1 MTPKITLR
9 KALADKQ
16 LLGSALPGDTWA
28 SWRVLLVA
36 AMGEALTEDERATFT
51 KLTGRE
57 REPLQRVEEA
67 AFVVGRRGG
76 KSKAMATLAAYLA
89 GLCEHPLVRGER
101 GVCLCIA
108 PDQRQAKIVL
118 DYTEAALSGSPILR
132 QLIASRNAD
141 TLELTNRI
149 TIEVR
154 AASFRRLRGPT
165 FVAVLCDEAAFWHSD
180 EWSANADVEI
190 VNAVK
195 PGLLT
200 TRGPLIIASSPY
212 ARRGVLW
219 NAFRRHFGAQGDPL
233 ILVAR
238 GASRDLNPSLPQSVI
253 DREYEKDAASA
264 AAEYGAQFR
273 ADIESFVTI
282 EVVERCVGD
291 YVERAHLFEHR
302 YHAFVDPSG
311 GSSDAFTVAISHWE
325 ANGVV
330 IDCVREVRPPFSPEA
345 TVADFAVLLR
355 SYRINQVWGDRYAG
369 EFPRELF
376 RRQGIRND
384 LSLKSKSDLYRD
396 FLPRL
401 NSGRVIL
408 PRNDR
413 LVSQLVG
420 LERRT
425 TRAGKDSIDHPPGG
439 HDDLIN
445 SVAGAADVVKRR
457 PAADQAEKARAWRE
471 LCASAPPGVP
481 PDEWAVA
488 AQNVRNGSAPC
499 LLEFPADQIDEPT
512 YPDPYAIKLG
522 GY

>member
-1 MTPKITLR
+1 VKRREFII
-9 KALADKQ
+9 
-16 LLGSALPGDTWA
+16 LLGG
-28 SWRVLLVA
+28 A
-36 AMGEALTEDERATFT
+36 AAAWPLEARAQQAERM
-51 KLTGRE
+51 
-57 REPLQRVEEA
+57 
-67 AFVVGRRGG
+67 RR
-76 KSKAMATLAAYLA
+76 
-89 GLCEHPLVRGER
+89 
-101 GVCLCIA
+101 
-108 PDQRQAKIVL
+108 
-118 DYTEAALSGSPILR
+118 
-132 QLIASRNAD
+132 
-141 TLELTNRI
+141 
-149 TIEVR
+149 
-154 AASFRRLRGPT
+154 
-165 FVAVLCDEAAFWHSD
+165 

-376 RRQGIRND
+376 RRQGIRYD